1 MNKLEI
7 SQAKEISKSAEAN
20 ITNMAAAMNLAP
32 IEDYSKVP
40 YEMCTDWKIILK
52 MNDNEGKWHNFL
64 DFSKR
69 RDLIQR
75 IRKYEEVNYGIK
87 QPKTN

>member
-7 SQAKEISKSAEAN
+7 SQAKEISKSAEDN
-20 ITNMAAAMNLAP
+20 ISNMAAAMNPAP

-40 YEMCTDWKIILK
+40 YEMYTDWKIILK
-52 MNDNEGKWHNFL
+52 MNDSEGKWHNFL

-69 RDLIQR
+69 RDLMQR

-87 QPKTN
+87 TKNI

>member
-20 ITNMAAAMNLAP
+20 ITNMAAAMNPAP
-32 IEDYSKVP
+32 IEDFSKVP
-40 YEMCTDWKIILK
+40 YEMYADWKIILK
-52 MNDNEGKWHNFL
+52 MNDSEGKWNNFL

-69 RDLIQR
+69 RDLMQR
-75 IRKYEEVNYGIK
+75 IRNYEEVNYGIYLK
-87 QPKTN
+87 R

>member
-20 ITNMAAAMNLAP
+20 ITNMAAAMNPAP

-40 YEMCTDWKIILK
+40 TTTETTAFGFFYLVRPMMVYW
-52 MNDNEGKWHNFL
+52 
-64 DFSKR
+64 S
-69 RDLIQR
+69 
-75 IRKYEEVNYGIK
+75 
-87 QPKTN
+87 